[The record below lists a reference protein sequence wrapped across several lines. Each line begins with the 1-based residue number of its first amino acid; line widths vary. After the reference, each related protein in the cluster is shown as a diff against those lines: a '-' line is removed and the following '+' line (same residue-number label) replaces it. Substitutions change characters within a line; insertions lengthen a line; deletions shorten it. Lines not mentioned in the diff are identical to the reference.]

1 MTKEVLFAGG
11 TLPIGSF
18 KMRVFITYAI
28 LYYQKKL
35 TAFHTF
41 LLIFVMLENADLTN
55 NIEEVFCR
63 LPLPY
68 VNEEF
73 NIDSTIRNFTAI
85 VCKPPSYTHIRR
97 SILKG
102 LSMSCSKSCHC
113 SDLCSNK
120 PFRKD
125 KKIKIVKS
133 EGCGWGA
140 VALEPLEKG
149 DFIIEY
155 VGEVI
160 NDATCEQ
167 RLWDM
172 KRRGDKNFY
181 MCEISKDF
189 TIDAT
194 FKGNT
199 SRFLNHSC
207 DPNCKLEKWQVEGET
222 RVGVFASRFIEVGE
236 PLTYDYREYII
247 AIWRGNEYI
256 ALSGLLQSALA
267 ADEFVTFVV
276 KLVTF

>member
-1 MTKEVLFAGG
+1 MTKEVQFAGG

-18 KMRVFITYAI
+18 KMRKSSADYLFHMLMKNSI
-28 LYYQKKL
+28 LIQPLGISRRLFVNRPLKKKR
-35 TAFHTF
+35 
-41 LLIFVMLENADLTN
+41 ADSSAETGCTN
-55 NIEEVFCR
+55 CKS
-63 LPLPY
+63 
-68 VNEEF
+68 
-73 NIDSTIRNFTAI
+73 DS
-85 VCKPPSYTHIRR
+85 VCKDDCECR
-97 SILKG
+97 G

-236 PLTYDYREYII
+236 PLTYDYREYTGSSILGFLF
-247 AIWRGNEYI
+247 ANLCALLGANEMRFFPPLHPYFPRLVI
-256 ALSGLLQSALA
+256 SLNNYSLLLSSR
-267 ADEFVTFVV
+267 TFTV
-276 KLVTF
+276 L